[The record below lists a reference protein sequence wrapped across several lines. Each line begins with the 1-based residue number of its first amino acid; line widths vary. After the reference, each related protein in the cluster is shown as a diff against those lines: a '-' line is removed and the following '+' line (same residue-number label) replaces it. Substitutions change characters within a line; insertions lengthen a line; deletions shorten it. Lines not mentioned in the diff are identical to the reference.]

1 MSKQELGLS
10 KQESQAMG
18 RDLIHNQMLKSLSEN
33 NKKHLLHL
41 FNIFLKKTYVPDRWK
56 VAVIVPIRKPGKT
69 ASNPESNR
77 PISLTSGL
85 GKAME
90 KIINRRLA
98 QLFERNESRPTYQS
112 GFGKGRGTMDSPGA
126 IHPINFNPKQLLN
139 TYVVF
144 SDLAKA
150 FYTTWIQGL
159 LYKIGSKGVTGH
171 TLGWLNNLLR
181 SRTYCI
187 RVVDQF

>member
-1 MSKQELGLS
+1 
-10 KQESQAMG
+10 MG

-33 NKKHLLHL
+33 KKKHLLHL
-41 FNIFLKKTYVPDRWK
+41 FNIFLKKSYVPDRWK
-56 VAVIVPIRKPGKT
+56 VAVIIPIRKPGKT

-98 QLFERNESRPTYQS
+98 QLFERNESRLTNQS
-112 GFGKGRGTMDSPGA
+112 GFGKSTMDSPGA

-139 TYVVF
+139 TYAVF